1 MVTLSPDEILD
12 FNKLGFIVL
21 RQYYSVNEILKILNE
36 VNRLESLMPE
46 KGGMMKYYDT
56 PFGQDSNSQSMILI
70 RIEKFI
76 ETSPY
81 LESIINNSSVHSLL
95 NQLFGESTFLLK
107 EKINF
112 KPPGAPPDLLHQD
125 SQAGW
130 DDYGSEF
137 ISVLIAVEDSNRSNA
152 CVEFDHSGYY
162 RNGLA
167 GLLWEP
173 LTTKDIPNAEMKP
186 IETKAGDIILFN
198 SYVPHGSEAN
208 TSDKRRCNIYLTYN
222 KASDGNHR
230 LKYFSEKRK
239 NYPPNNERDP
249 NQEYSF
255 KV

>member
-1 MVTLSPDEILD
+1 MVILSPDELLD
-12 FNKLGFIVL
+12 FKKLGFIVL
-21 RQYYSVNEILKILNE
+21 RQYYSGNEILKILDE

-46 KGGMMKYYDT
+46 KGGMMKYYDY
-56 PFGQDSNSQSMILI
+56 PFEQDSNNQSMILI

-81 LESIINNSSVHSLL
+81 LESIVNNPSVHSLL
-95 NQLFGESTFLLK
+95 KQLLGESTLLLK

-112 KPPGAPPDLLHQD
+112 KPPGTPPDLLHQD

-130 DDYGSEF
+130 NDYGSQF
-137 ISVLIAVEDSNRSNA
+137 VTVLIAVEDSNRSNA
-152 CVEFDHSGYY
+152 CVEFDHSGSYI
-162 RNGLA
+162 NGLA
-167 GLLWEP
+167 GLVWEP
-173 LTTKDIPNAEMKP
+173 LTSKDIPNAEMQP

-198 SYVPHGSEAN
+198 SYVPHGSGAN
-208 TSDKRRCNIYLTYN
+208 TSDKRRCILYLTYN
-222 KASDGNHR
+222 KTSDGDHR
-230 LKYFSEKRK
+230 LKYFYEKRK

>member
-12 FNKLGFIVL
+12 FKKLGFIVL
-21 RQYYSVNEILKILNE
+21 RQFYSVDEILKILDE
-36 VNRLESLMPE
+36 VNLLETSIPD
-46 KGGMMKYYDT
+46 KGDMMKYYDV
-56 PFGQDSNSQSMILI
+56 PFGKDSSNQSMILI

-81 LESIINNSSVHSLL
+81 LESIVNNSSVHSLL
-95 NQLFGESTFLLK
+95 KQLFGESALLLK
-107 EKINF
+107 EKIKF
-112 KPPGAPPDLLHQD
+112 KPPGAPPHLLHQD

-130 DDYGSEF
+130 DDYGSKF
-137 ISVLIAVEDSNRSNA
+137 VSVLIAVEDSNRSNA

-162 RNGLA
+162 RNGLV
-167 GLLWEP
+167 GSLWEP
-173 LTTKDIPNAEMKP
+173 LTAKDIPNADMKP

-249 NQEYSF
+249 NQKYSF
-255 KV
+255 KF

>member
-1 MVTLSPDEILD
+1 MVTLSADEILD
-12 FNKLGFIVL
+12 FKKHGFIVL
-21 RQYYSVNEILKILNE
+21 RQYYSVKEILKILYE
-36 VNRLESLMPE
+36 VNRLESLVSE

-56 PFGQDSNSQSMILI
+56 PFEQNSSNQSMILI

-81 LESIINNSSVHSLL
+81 LESIVNNPSVHFLL
-95 NQLFGESTFLLK
+95 NQLFGESAVLMK

-130 DDYGSEF
+130 NEYGSEF
-137 ISVLIAVEDSNRSNA
+137 VSVLIAVEDSNRSNA
-152 CVEFDHSGYY
+152 CVEFDHSGNYIN
-162 RNGLA
+162 RLA
-167 GLLWEP
+167 APLWQP
-173 LTTKDIPNAEMKP
+173 LTAQDIPSSEMKP

-198 SYVPHGSEAN
+198 SYVPHGSDAN
-208 TSDKRRCNIYLTYN
+208 RSEKRRCNIYLTYN
-222 KASDGNHR
+222 KISDGDYR
-230 LKYFSEKRK
+230 MKYFSEKRK

>member
-1 MVTLSPDEILD
+1 MVILSADEISA
-12 FNKLGFIVL
+12 FKKLGFIVL
-21 RQYYSVNEILKILNE
+21 RQYYDEHQIKRILDE
-36 VNRLESLMPE
+36 VNRLETMSLE
-46 KGGMMKYYDT
+46 KGSIMKYYDT
-56 PFGQDSNSQSMILI
+56 PFEHDSSSQSMILI

-81 LESIINNSSVHSLL
+81 LKSIVNNPSVHSLL
-95 NQLFGESTFLLK
+95 NPLLGESALLLK

-112 KPPGAPPDLLHQD
+112 KPPGAAPDLLHQD

-137 ISVLIAVEDSNRSNA
+137 VSVLIAVEDSNISNA
-152 CVEFDHSGYY
+152 CVEFDNSGCYI
-162 RNGLA
+162 NGLA
-167 GLLWEP
+167 GSLWKP
-173 LTTKDIPNAEMKP
+173 LTSKDIPRAEMIP
-186 IETKAGDIILFN
+186 IETRAGDIILFN

>member
-1 MVTLSPDEILD
+1 MVRLSPDEILD
-12 FNKLGFIVL
+12 FKKLGFVVL
-21 RQYYSVNEILKILNE
+21 RQYYSVNTIQKILDE
-36 VNRLESLMPE
+36 VNHLESLMPK
-46 KGGMMKYYDT
+46 KGEMMKYYDT
-56 PFGQDSNSQSMILI
+56 PFRQDSNNKSMILI

-81 LESIINNSSVHSLL
+81 LESIVNNASVHSLL
-95 NQLFGESTFLLK
+95 KQLFGESALLLK

-112 KPPGAPPDLLHQD
+112 KPPGSPPDLLHQD

-130 DDYGSEF
+130 DNYGSEF
-137 ISVLIAVEDSNRSNA
+137 VSVLIAVEDSNRSNA
-152 CVEFDHSGYY
+152 CVEFDNSGCYI
-162 RNGLA
+162 NGLA
-167 GLLWEP
+167 GPLWTP
-173 LTTKDIPNAEMKP
+173 LTLKEIPNAEMTP
-186 IETKAGDIILFN
+186 VETKAGDIILFN
-198 SYVPHGSEAN
+198 SYIPHGSEAN

-230 LKYFSEKRK
+230 LNYFSEKRK

>member
-1 MVTLSPDEILD
+1 MVTLSPEEILE
-12 FNKLGFIVL
+12 FKKLGCIVL
-21 RQYYSVNEILKILNE
+21 RQYYSVNEILKILDE
-36 VNRLESLMPE
+36 VNRLELLTPE

-95 NQLFGESTFLLK
+95 NQLFGESAFLLK

-130 DDYGSEF
+130 DEYGSEF
-137 ISVLIAVEDSNRSNA
+137 VSVLIAVEDSNRSNA

-162 RNGLA
+162 RNGLS
-167 GLLWEP
+167 GQLWEP
-173 LTTKDIPNAEMKP
+173 LKAKDIPNAEMKP
-186 IETKAGDIILFN
+186 IETKAGDIIIFN

-208 TSDKRRCNIYLTYN
+208 RSDKRRCNIYLTYN
-222 KASDGNHR
+222 KISDGDHR
-230 LKYFSEKRK
+230 LNYFFEKRK

>member
-1 MVTLSPDEILD
+1 MITLSRDEILD

-21 RQYYSVNEILKILNE
+21 RQYYSTNEILKILDE
-36 VNRLESLMPE
+36 VNLIESLIPK

-56 PFGQDSNSQSMILI
+56 PFGKDSSNQSMILI
-70 RIEKFI
+70 RIEQFI

-81 LESIINNSSVHSLL
+81 LESIANSPSVHSLL
-95 NQLFGESTFLLK
+95 NQLFGEPALLLK

-130 DDYGSEF
+130 DDYGNKF
-137 ISVLIAVEDSNRSNA
+137 VSVLIAVEDSNRSNA
-152 CVEFDHSGYY
+152 CVEFDHSGNYK
-162 RNGLA
+162 NGLA
-167 GLLWEP
+167 GSLWQP
-173 LTTKDIPNAEMKP
+173 LKAKDIPNAQMKP

-208 TSDKRRCNIYLTYN
+208 TSNKRRCNIYLTYN

-239 NYPPNNERDP
+239 NYPPNDERDP

>member
-1 MVTLSPDEILD
+1 MITLSRDEILD

-21 RQYYSVNEILKILNE
+21 RQYYSANEILKILDE
-36 VNRLESLMPE
+36 VNLIESLIPK

-56 PFGQDSNSQSMILI
+56 PFGKDSSNQSMILI
-70 RIEKFI
+70 RIEQFI

-81 LESIINNSSVHSLL
+81 LESIANSPSVHSLL
-95 NQLFGESTFLLK
+95 NQLFGEPALLLK

-130 DDYGSEF
+130 DDYGSGF

-198 SYVPHGSEAN
+198 SYVPHGSEV
-208 TSDKRRCNIYLTYN
+208 ILQI
-222 KASDGNHR
+222 
-230 LKYFSEKRK
+230 
-239 NYPPNNERDP
+239 RDDVIFILHITKLP
-249 NQEYSF
+249 T
-255 KV
+255 VIIA

>member
-1 MVTLSPDEILD
+1 MVILSADEILD
-12 FNKLGFIVL
+12 FKKLGFIVL
-21 RQYYSVNEILKILNE
+21 RQYYSGNEILKILDE

-46 KGGMMKYYDT
+46 KVGMMQYYDT
-56 PFGQDSNSQSMILI
+56 PFGQNSSNQSMILI

-81 LESIINNSSVHSLL
+81 LESIVNNPSVHSLL
-95 NQLFGESTFLLK
+95 KQLLGESAVLLK

-130 DDYGSEF
+130 DEYGSEF
-137 ISVLIAVEDSNRSNA
+137 VSVLIAVEDSNRTNA

-162 RNGLA
+162 INKLA
-167 GLLWEP
+167 AKLWEP
-173 LTTKDIPNAEMKP
+173 LTSKDIPNAEMKS

-198 SYVPHGSEAN
+198 SYVPHGSETN
-208 TSDKRRCNIYLTYN
+208 QSDRRRCNIYLTYN
-222 KASDGNHR
+222 KISDGNHR
-230 LKYFSEKRK
+230 LDYFSEKRK

-249 NQEYSF
+249 NKEYSF

>member
-1 MVTLSPDEILD
+1 MLILSYVLLIFFFFFFNDTATTEIYTLSLHDALPI
-12 FNKLGFIVL
+12 
-21 RQYYSVNEILKILNE
+21 
-36 VNRLESLMPE
+36 
-46 KGGMMKYYDT
+46 
-56 PFGQDSNSQSMILI
+56 
-70 RIEKFI
+70 
-76 ETSPY
+76 
-81 LESIINNSSVHSLL
+81 LESIVNNPSVHSLL
-95 NQLFGESTFLLK
+95 KQLLGESAVLLK

-137 ISVLIAVEDSNRSNA
+137 VSVLIAVEDSNRSNA
-152 CVEFDHSGYY
+152 CVEFDNSGYY
-162 RNGLA
+162 INGLA
-167 GLLWEP
+167 GPLWEP
-173 LTTKDIPNAEMKP
+173 LTAKDIPNAEMKP

-222 KASDGNHR
+222 KTSDGDHR
-230 LKYFSEKRK
+230 LKYFAEKRK

>member
-21 RQYYSVNEILKILNE
+21 RQYYSVNEILKILDE
-36 VNRLESLMPE
+36 VNRLELLIPE

-56 PFGQDSNSQSMILI
+56 PFGQDSSNQSMILI

-81 LESIINNSSVHSLL
+81 LESIVNNPSVHLLL
-95 NQLFGESTFLLK
+95 NQLFGESAVLMK

-130 DDYGSEF
+130 DEYGSEF
-137 ISVLIAVEDSNRSNA
+137 VSVLIAVEDSNRSNA
-152 CVEFDHSGYY
+152 CVEFDHSGNYIN
-162 RNGLA
+162 RLA
-167 GLLWEP
+167 APLWEP
-173 LTTKDIPNAEMKP
+173 LTAKDIPNSEMEP

-198 SYVPHGSEAN
+198 SYVPHGSDAN
-208 TSDKRRCNIYLTYN
+208 RSDKRRCNIYLTYN
-222 KASDGNHR
+222 KISDGDYR
-230 LKYFSEKRK
+230 VKYFSEKRK

>member
-12 FNKLGFIVL
+12 FKKLGFVVL
-21 RQYYSVNEILKILNE
+21 RQYYSVNTIQKILDE
-36 VNRLESLMPE
+36 VNHLESLMPK
-46 KGGMMKYYDT
+46 KGEMMKYYDT
-56 PFGQDSNSQSMILI
+56 PFRQDSNNKSMILI

-81 LESIINNSSVHSLL
+81 LESIVNNASVHSLL
-95 NQLFGESTFLLK
+95 RQLFGESALLLK

-130 DDYGSEF
+130 DNYGSEF
-137 ISVLIAVEDSNRSNA
+137 VSVLIAVEDSNRSNA
-152 CVEFDHSGYY
+152 CVEFDNSGYNI
-162 RNGLA
+162 NGLA
-167 GLLWEP
+167 GPLWTP
-173 LTTKDIPNAEMKP
+173 LTSKDIPNAEMIP

-222 KASDGNHR
+222 
-230 LKYFSEKRK
+230 
-239 NYPPNNERDP
+239 
-249 NQEYSF
+249 
-255 KV
+255 

>member
-1 MVTLSPDEILD
+1 MVTLSSDEILD
-12 FNKLGFIVL
+12 FKRLGFVVL
-21 RQYYSVNEILKILNE
+21 RQYFSVNEIQKILDE
-36 VNRLESLMPE
+36 VNRLEFLVPK
-46 KGGMMKYYDT
+46 KGEMMKYYDT
-56 PFGQDSNSQSMILI
+56 PFKQGSDNKPMILI

-81 LESIINNSSVHSLL
+81 LESIINNPSVHSLL
-95 NQLFGESTFLLK
+95 KQLFGESALLLK

-137 ISVLIAVEDSNRSNA
+137 VSVLIAVEDSNRTNA
-152 CVEFDHSGYY
+152 CVEFDNSGCYI
-162 RNGLA
+162 NGLA
-167 GLLWEP
+167 GSLWEP
-173 LTTKDIPNAEMKP
+173 LTLRDIPNAEMIP
-186 IETKAGDIILFN
+186 IETKAGDMILFN

-208 TSDKRRCNIYLTYN
+208 ISDKRRCNIYLTYN

-230 LKYFSEKRK
+230 LSYFSEKRE

-249 NQEYSF
+249 DQEYFF

>member
-1 MVTLSPDEILD
+1 MVILSPDEILD
-12 FNKLGFIVL
+12 FKKLGFIVL
-21 RQYYSVNEILKILNE
+21 RQYYSGNEILKILDA
-36 VNRLESLMPE
+36 VNRLESLIPE
-46 KGGMMKYYDT
+46 KGGMMKYFDN
-56 PFGQDSNSQSMILI
+56 PFGQDSNNQSMILI

-81 LESIINNSSVHSLL
+81 LESIVNNPSVHSLL
-95 NQLFGESTFLLK
+95 KQLLGESALLLK

-130 DDYGSEF
+130 NEYGSEF
-137 ISVLIAVEDSNRSNA
+137 VSVLIAVEDSNRSNA
-152 CVEFDHSGYY
+152 CVEFDSSGCYI
-162 RNGLA
+162 NGLA
-167 GLLWEP
+167 GRLWEP
-173 LTTKDIPNAEMKP
+173 LTVKDIPNAEMKP

-208 TSDKRRCNIYLTYN
+208 TSDKRRCNIYITYN
-222 KASDGNHR
+222 KTSDGDHR
-230 LKYFSEKRK
+230 FKYFAEKRK

>member
-12 FNKLGFIVL
+12 FKKLGFIVL
-21 RQYYSVNEILKILNE
+21 RQFYSVDEILKILDE
-36 VNRLESLMPE
+36 VNLLETSIPD
-46 KGGMMKYYDT
+46 KGDMMKYYDV
-56 PFGQDSNSQSMILI
+56 PFGKDSSNQSMILI

-81 LESIINNSSVHSLL
+81 LESIVNNSSVHSLL
-95 NQLFGESTFLLK
+95 KQLFGESALLLK

-112 KPPGAPPDLLHQD
+112 KPPGAPPHLLHQD

-130 DDYGSEF
+130 DDYGSKF
-137 ISVLIAVEDSNRSNA
+137 VSVLIAVEDSNRSNA

-162 RNGLA
+162 RNGLV
-167 GLLWEP
+167 GSLWEP
-173 LTTKDIPNAEMKP
+173 LTAKDIPNADMKP

-249 NQEYSF
+249 NQKYSF

>member
-1 MVTLSPDEILD
+1 MVRLSPDEILD
-12 FNKLGFIVL
+12 FKKLGFVVL
-21 RQYYSVNEILKILNE
+21 RQYYSVNTIQKILDE
-36 VNRLESLMPE
+36 VNHLESLMPK
-46 KGGMMKYYDT
+46 KGEMMKYYDT
-56 PFGQDSNSQSMILI
+56 PFRQDSNNKSMILI

-81 LESIINNSSVHSLL
+81 LESIVNNASVHSLL
-95 NQLFGESTFLLK
+95 KQLFGESALLLK

-112 KPPGAPPDLLHQD
+112 KPPGSPPDLLHQD

-130 DDYGSEF
+130 DNYGSEF
-137 ISVLIAVEDSNRSNA
+137 VSVLIAVEDSNRSNA
-152 CVEFDHSGYY
+152 CVEFDNSGCYI
-162 RNGLA
+162 NGLA
-167 GLLWEP
+167 GPLWTP
-173 LTTKDIPNAEMKP
+173 LTLKDIPNVEMIP
-186 IETKAGDIILFN
+186 TETKAGDMILFN

-230 LKYFSEKRK
+230 LNYFSEKRK

-249 NQEYSF
+249 DQEYSF

>member
-1 MVTLSPDEILD
+1 MVILSPDEILD

-21 RQYYSVNEILKILNE
+21 RQYYSGSEILKILDE

-46 KGGMMKYYDT
+46 KGGMMKYYDN
-56 PFGQDSNSQSMILI
+56 PFGQDSNNQSMILI

-76 ETSPY
+76 EISPY
-81 LESIINNSSVHSLL
+81 LESIVNNPSVHSLL
-95 NQLFGESTFLLK
+95 KQLLGESAVLLK

-137 ISVLIAVEDSNRSNA
+137 VSVLIAVEDSNRSNA
-152 CVEFDHSGYY
+152 CVEFDNSGYY
-162 RNGLA
+162 INGLA
-167 GLLWEP
+167 GPLWEP
-173 LTTKDIPNAEMKP
+173 LTSKDIPNAEMKP

-222 KASDGNHR
+222 KTSDGDHR

>member
-21 RQYYSVNEILKILNE
+21 RQYYSVNEILRILDE

-46 KGGMMKYYDT
+46 KGGMMKYYET
-56 PFGQDSNSQSMILI
+56 PIGKDSNNQSTILI

-81 LESIINNSSVHSLL
+81 LESIVNNSSVHSLL
-95 NQLFGESTFLLK
+95 KQLFGESAFLLK

-112 KPPGAPPDLLHQD
+112 KPPGAAPDLLHQD

-137 ISVLIAVEDSNRSNA
+137 VSVLIAVEDSNISNA
-152 CVEFDHSGYY
+152 CVEFDISGFYI
-162 RNGLA
+162 NKLTGS
-167 GLLWEP
+167 LWKP
-173 LTTKDIPNAEMKP
+173 LTSKDIPRAEMIP
-186 IETKAGDIILFN
+186 IETRAGDIILFN

-222 KASDGNHR
+222 KVSDGNHR
-230 LKYFSEKRK
+230 LKYFSKKRK

-249 NQEYSF
+249 NKEYSF

>member
-1 MVTLSPDEILD
+1 MVILSPDEILD

-21 RQYYSVNEILKILNE
+21 RQYYSGNEILEILYE

-46 KGGMMKYYDT
+46 KGGMMKYYDY
-56 PFGQDSNSQSMILI
+56 PFEQDSNNQSMILI

-81 LESIINNSSVHSLL
+81 LESIVNNLSVHSLL
-95 NQLFGESTFLLK
+95 KQLLGESAVLLK

-137 ISVLIAVEDSNRSNA
+137 VSVLISVEDSNRSNA

-162 RNGLA
+162 INGLA

-173 LTTKDIPNAEMKP
+173 LTSKDIPNAEMKP

-198 SYVPHGSEAN
+198 SYVPHGSEEN
-208 TSDKRRCNIYLTYN
+208 RSDKRRCNIYLTYN
-222 KASDGNHR
+222 KTADGSHR

-239 NYPPNNERDP
+239 SYPPNNERDP
-249 NQEYSF
+249 KQEYSF